1 MRPNRMPVVLVLAL
15 VMTLVLSACTA
26 APAAPAVQ
34 STSLAAEQVLRLH
47 QDIEPKIDP
56 AWNSD
61 NSRHRTVIEAV
72 FEPLV
77 HLADDGEILPGVAA
91 SWTHNDDY
99 TEWTFTLGE
108 GLAFADGSP
117 LTSADV
123 QYTYVRALTLMPADQ
138 FENQGQTR
146 ALSIAAEQL
155 LRDVL
160 GAADVISGA
169 ASAPPED
176 AITAPDAGTVVIK
189 LANPRPD
196 FLQFAGH
203 PSLGI
208 VQRANVEAS
217 TRDALWWAK
226 PVASGPF
233 QIESWEH
240 NQQIVLVPNEH
251 YHGTKPTL
259 SRIELTIIADP
270 QTSLVLFEDNKLD
283 AVKLALNDVPNIRGQ
298 LVEQMV
304 YVDDLQTTGMLIN
317 PIPPLDD
324 IHVVRALAM
333 SIDRSAIASQVL
345 EGTVRPASSF
355 TPSYLPGYQLEG
367 YTPLAFDHAA
377 AAEELALAKY
387 KPEDITIRIW
397 APSARGGLYPG
408 TRTVVSQA
416 VAQMWQDFL
425 GINVQL
431 SESLSPA
438 DALESEAIHVIYN
451 TQGANHTGPGAF
463 IDRWVDYHT
472 FATQANNANFGSI
485 DVPGLFE
492 LAATIHAAGPD
503 EVWGLVLEA
512 ENLLK
517 EYPQWI
523 PLHYS
528 RTYWLVKPWV
538 ENETIGRFWDWPSL
552 NEVQVLEH

>member
-1 MRPNRMPVVLVLAL
+1 MPAVLAL
-15 VMTLVLSACTA
+15 VLVVTLVLSACAA
-26 APAAPAVQ
+26 APAAPGVQ
-34 STSLAAEQVLRLH
+34 STSLAAEQVLHIH

-56 AWNSD
+56 AWNTD
-61 NSRHRTVIEAV
+61 NSRHRTLIEAV

-77 HLADDGEILPGVAA
+77 RISKEGEILPGVAE
-91 SWTHNDDY
+91 SWTSNDDF

-108 GLAFADGSP
+108 GLAFSDSSP
-117 LTSADV
+117 LTAADV
-123 QYTYVRALTLMPADQ
+123 QYTYARALTLLPAEQ
-138 FENQGQTR
+138 FESQGQTR
-146 ALSIAAEQL
+146 ALSVAAEQL
-155 LRDVL
+155 LRDVV
-160 GAADVISGA
+160 GAADVLSGA
-169 ASAPPED
+169 ASAAPED
-176 AITAPDAGTVVIK
+176 AITAPDDRTVVIR
-189 LANPRPD
+189 LATPRPD

-203 PSLGI
+203 PGLSI

-217 TRDALWWAK
+217 TRDAVWWSK

-233 QIESWEH
+233 QIESWEPG
-240 NQQIVLVPNEH
+240 QKIVLVPNEH

-259 SRIELTIIADP
+259 TRIEMTIIADP
-270 QTSLVLFEDNKLD
+270 QTSLVLFEDNQLD

-304 YVDDLQTTGMLIN
+304 YVDDLQTTGLLIN

-333 SIDRSAIASQVL
+333 AIDRSAIASQVL
-345 EGTVRPASSF
+345 EGTVRPATSF
-355 TPSYLPGYQLEG
+355 TPNYLPGYNLEG
-367 YTPLAFDHAA
+367 YTPTPFDPAA

-387 KPEDITIRIW
+387 APEEITIRIW

-425 GINVQL
+425 GINVQM

-438 DALESEAIHVIYN
+438 DALETEAIHVIYN

-463 IDRWVDYHT
+463 VDRWVDFHT
-472 FATQANNANFGSI
+472 FASQANNANFGSI
-485 DVPGLFE
+485 EVPGLFE
-492 LAATIHAAGPD
+492 LAAAIHAAGPD

-538 ENETIGRFWDWPSL
+538 ENETIGRFWDWPAL
-552 NEVQVLEH
+552 NEVQILEH